1 MARWIS
7 TGALAFA
14 WAGFAVGQTAAP
26 APVPAQAETATAG
39 PQVGEVLTFR
49 TSGQPAR
56 RVRIQRVVGTPEA
69 DGLADVQDLG
79 TGARYSIPLK
89 VVALMARAS
98 VPETPP
104 AAAAPGAIPV
114 VPSLKPG
121 SASALPGLVQTLPN
135 APPATNENGWPR
147 TATPNPAAV
156 AATKPRFPTSASRS
170 ADPRSALPAP
180 ANVRT
185 LMKADAAAPAPTVR
199 TAPPVRAAVA
209 TAPSPVP
216 AFTLTQRPKSDA
228 PVVVARPAPVYPP
241 VLTVEASPVAVAS
254 SEAVAFRGVPPS
266 VAVELD
272 ESPIVAVAASQ
283 PAPVPQAISP
293 PAPEATGVRAPLANI
308 VPPDYVVVPVLEYAP
323 PPQPAPVVVAP
334 APAAPT
340 PAAPTPVVVAAAD
353 AYGPP
358 PVTPLAEPKAATVAQ
373 TVVAPVVLTAPP
385 VATPAPAP
393 APLPPP
399 VEPAG
404 RVVPA
409 APVAEP
415 VPSPNVPA
423 QMLDEV
429 QPFVNELFQAL
440 RPSLRERAAT
450 GLAEGRYGSR
460 PEVKATL
467 ARAALTDPAPEVRA
481 HCIAQLAKL
490 GYYEAS
496 YLAYLDAC
504 AASGHAVVKQAAV
517 AALTKLASR
526 N

>member
-14 WAGFAVGQTAAP
+14 WAGFAVGQPPAP
-26 APVPAQAETATAG
+26 APVAPPAETATAG

-49 TSGQPAR
+49 TAGQPER
-56 RVRIQRVVGTPEA
+56 RVRIQRVAGTPEA

-89 VVALMARAS
+89 VVAMMARAS
-98 VPETPP
+98 VAETPP
-104 AAAAPGAIPV
+104 PGTIPV
-114 VPSLKPG
+114 APSLKPG

-147 TATPNPAAV
+147 TTATPPAAV
-156 AATKPRFPTSASRS
+156 STVRPRFPTTATQHATRP

-180 ANVRT
+180 TNVRN
-185 LMKADAAAPAPTVR
+185 LMRPDAVGAAPNAR
-199 TAPPVRAAVA
+199 TPA
-209 TAPSPVP
+209 TFSGPVP
-216 AFTLTQRPKSDA
+216 AFVLSQRPGPDA
-228 PVVVARPAPVYPP
+228 PVAVARPAPVYPP
-241 VLTVEASPVAVAS
+241 VLTVEPSPDAA
-254 SEAVAFRGVPPS
+254 EARDAAVAFRAVPPS

-283 PAPVPQAISP
+283 PAPAAPSP
-293 PAPEATGVRAPLANI
+293 SAVVVRAPQAT
-308 VPPDYVVVPVLEYAP
+308 VPPPDYVVVPVLEYAP
-323 PPQPAPVVVAP
+323 PARPATPATAP
-334 APAAPT
+334 AV
-340 PAAPTPVVVAAAD
+340 PTPVTAAPPD
-353 AYGPP
+353 DHGPP
-358 PVTPLAEPKAATVAQ
+358 PVTPLAEPKAATVVQPA
-373 TVVAPVVLTAPP
+373 AAPP
-385 VATPAPAP
+385 VLAAPPAPTPAP

-399 VEPAG
+399 VELAS
-404 RVVPA
+404 RVAPA

-415 VPSPNVPA
+415 VPPVVPA
-423 QMLDEV
+423 QLLAEV

-481 HCIAQLAKL
+481 HCVAQLANL

-504 AASGHAVVKQAAV
+504 AASGHPVVKQAAV

>member
-14 WAGFAVGQTAAP
+14 WTGFAVGQIATP
-26 APVPAQAETATAG
+26 APVAPQVETATAG
-39 PQVGEVLTFR
+39 PQVGDVLTFR
-49 TSGQPAR
+49 TAGQPER
-56 RVRIQRVVGTPEA
+56 RVRIQRVVGTPDA

-89 VVALMARAS
+89 VVGMMARAS
-98 VPETPP
+98 VPETPS
-104 AAAAPGAIPV
+104 PGTIPV
-114 VPSLKPG
+114 APSLKPG
-121 SASALPGLVQTLPN
+121 SASALPGLAQTLPN

-147 TATPNPAAV
+147 AATPTAA
-156 AATKPRFPTSASRS
+156 AATKPRFPTTASRS

-180 ANVRT
+180 TNVRS
-185 LMKADAAAPAPTVR
+185 LMKADPVAPPPGVR
-199 TAPPVRAAVA
+199 TAPPVYAAAV
-209 TAPSPVP
+209 TAPAPVP
-216 AFTLTQRPKSDA
+216 AFTLAQRSKSDA
-228 PVVVARPAPVYPP
+228 PVAAVRPAPAPVYPP
-241 VLTVEASPVAVAS
+241 VLTVESPAAAEA
-254 SEAVAFRGVPPS
+254 SEATVAFRGVPPS

-283 PAPVPQAISP
+283 PDPVAPVIAA
-293 PAPEATGVRAPLANI
+293 PAAVVPEATTVRAPQATI
-308 VPPDYVVVPVLEYAP
+308 APPDYVVVPVLEYAP

-334 APAAPT
+334 TPAPT
-340 PAAPTPVVVAAAD
+340 AVVVAPPD

-358 PVTPLAEPKAATVAQ
+358 PVTPLAEPKVAVVAQ
-373 TVVAPVVLTAPP
+373 PVAAPVAP
-385 VATPAPAP
+385 PAP

-399 VEPAG
+399 VELAS

-415 VPSPNVPA
+415 VPSPAVPT

-450 GLAEGRYGSR
+450 GLADGRYGSR

-467 ARAALTDPAPEVRA
+467 ARAALTDPAPDVRA

-504 AASGHAVVKQAAV
+504 AASGHATVKQAAV

>member
-14 WAGFAVGQTAAP
+14 WAGFAVGQTPAP
-26 APVPAQAETATAG
+26 APVASRVETATAG
-39 PQVGEVLTFR
+39 PKVGEVLTFR
-49 TSGQPAR
+49 TAGQPER
-56 RVRIQRVVGTPEA
+56 RVRIQRVVGTPDA

-89 VVALMARAS
+89 VVAMMARAS
-98 VPETPP
+98 VPETP
-104 AAAAPGAIPV
+104 AAAPAPGTIPV
-114 VPSLKPG
+114 VPALKPG
-121 SASALPGLVQTLPN
+121 SPSALPGLVQTLPN

-147 TATPNPAAV
+147 TATPPTAV
-156 AATKPRFPTSASRS
+156 AATKPRFPTTASRS
-170 ADPRSALPAP
+170 ADPRTALPAP
-180 ANVRT
+180 TNVRN
-185 LMKADAAAPAPTVR
+185 LMKADTAAPVPGGR
-199 TAPPVRAAVA
+199 TAPPVRTAAV

-216 AFTLTQRPKSDA
+216 AFTLAQRPKSDA

-241 VLTVEASPVAVAS
+241 VLTVES
-254 SEAVAFRGVPPS
+254 SEATVAFRAVPPS

-283 PAPVPQAISP
+283 PASGPQAISA
-293 PAPEATGVRAPLANI
+293 PAPVAPESAGVRAPQAI
-308 VPPDYVVVPVLEYAP
+308 VAPPDYVVVPVLEYAP

-334 APAAPT
+334 PPAPAA
-340 PAAPTPVVVAAAD
+340 TPVVVAPPD
-353 AYGPP
+353 ANGPP
-358 PVTPLAEPKAATVAQ
+358 PVTPLPEPKAVNVAQ
-373 TVVAPVVLTAPP
+373 PVAAPVVLTAPP

-393 APLPPP
+393 ASLPPP
-399 VEPAG
+399 VELAS
-404 RVVPA
+404 RVVPT

-415 VPSPNVPA
+415 VPSPRVPA
-423 QMLDEV
+423 QMLEEV

-467 ARAALTDPAPEVRA
+467 ARAALTDPAPDVRA